1 MRRYLLEITVF
12 VTSASLMIFELVGSR
27 MLGPTFGTSLTVW
40 TTLIGVILGSLSLGY
55 YVGGKLAD
63 KQTEIKYL
71 ALIIGFATISLALVV
86 FWKETIL
93 AVFSQ
98 EYVDTRIGALLA
110 SVILFFPSS
119 VAFGAVSPYATKLKI
134 VQAKEKVGATLGSMS
149 AISTVGSIVGTFLAG
164 FWLIPIFG
172 TNLLLYCLAGVM
184 GLMTLILAH
193 ESWKENKKTVIAILV
208 VTSICCLFSAFQV
221 SKSKIIDVDTAYNR
235 ILIFQQKDKTNG
247 KQVLT
252 MGINGENHS
261 SMYLDNDELVNEY
274 TKYYHLARYF
284 FPDFTNTIMLGGA
297 GYSFP
302 KDFVKVY
309 PIANMDVVEID
320 SNVTDLAMRYFR
332 LRENPHINIIHQD
345 ARVFL
350 NRTANKYDVLF
361 GDAFAS
367 RFSLPYQLTTIEA
380 VQKEYDVLSE
390 NGVAIINVIS
400 AIEGEKGQF
409 FRAEYSTYVKVF
421 PQVLAFPVQEST
433 NGGVVQNTM
442 LVALKKPI
450 TLPLSTADTEIAT
463 YLDHLWK
470 IPISADMPVLTD
482 DHSPVDLY
490 IARALH

>member
-221 SKSKIIDVDTAYNR
+221 SKSKIIDVDTSYSY
-235 ILIFQQKDKTNG
+235 F
-247 KQVLT
+247 
-252 MGINGENHS
+252 S
-261 SMYLDNDELVNEY
+261 
-274 TKYYHLARYF
+274 TKR
-284 FPDFTNTIMLGGA
+284 
-297 GYSFP
+297 
-302 KDFVKVY
+302 
-309 PIANMDVVEID
+309 
-320 SNVTDLAMRYFR
+320 
-332 LRENPHINIIHQD
+332 
-345 ARVFL
+345 
-350 NRTANKYDVLF
+350 
-361 GDAFAS
+361 
-367 RFSLPYQLTTIEA
+367 
-380 VQKEYDVLSE
+380 
-390 NGVAIINVIS
+390 
-400 AIEGEKGQF
+400 
-409 FRAEYSTYVKVF
+409 
-421 PQVLAFPVQEST
+421 
-433 NGGVVQNTM
+433 
-442 LVALKKPI
+442 
-450 TLPLSTADTEIAT
+450 
-463 YLDHLWK
+463 
-470 IPISADMPVLTD
+470 
-482 DHSPVDLY
+482 
-490 IARALH
+490 